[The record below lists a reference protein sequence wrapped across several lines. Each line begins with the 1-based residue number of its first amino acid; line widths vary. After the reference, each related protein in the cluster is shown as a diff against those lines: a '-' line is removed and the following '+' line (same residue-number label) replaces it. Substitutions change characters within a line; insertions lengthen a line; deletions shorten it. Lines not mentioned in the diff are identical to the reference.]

1 MPLNLFTLQSLIRG
15 IKVILDFVIIWVLI
29 YYLLKIVRN
38 NSRTVQI
45 FKGIVLVVAMQVVAN
60 VAGFTTTRS
69 LLDFIIQYG
78 VLVVVIIFQQ
88 EIRSVLERL
97 GKTSVFSALHSLSG
111 NEKEKLIEELVGAA
125 TELSSKQIGAL
136 MTLEQGHSLMDYIK
150 TGTPINAT
158 LTADILTSIF
168 VTSTPLHDGAV
179 IIQGDRIAC
188 ASAYF
193 PPTNKELPTRYGA
206 RHRAALGISEVTDSI
221 TIVISEET
229 GTISIAEAGKLRE
242 MDETSLREYLNL
254 LIQNSE
260 QEVSRSLE
268 KSRRR
273 KFNLGR
279 LNIDPIRVEKLDKTE
294 ELSDKET
301 KTKGSF
307 RTYLSSVFNKKKEYK
322 EIEKDREEIEDTDVT
337 QNGGEDDDGK
347 ES

>member
-15 IKVILDFVIIWVLI
+15 IKVVIDFAIIWVLV

-45 FKGIVLVVAMQVVAN
+45 FKGIILVVAMQVIAN
-60 VAGFTTTRS
+60 AAGFTTTRA
-69 LLDFIIQYG
+69 LLDFVIQYG

-88 EIRSVLERL
+88 EIRAVLERL

-111 NEKEKLIEELVGAA
+111 NEKEQLVEELVGAA
-125 TELSSKQIGAL
+125 VDLSSKKTGAL

-158 LTADILTSIF
+158 VTSDILTSIF

-179 IIQGDRIAC
+179 IVQGDRIAC

-193 PPTNKELPTRYGA
+193 PPTNTDLPTRYGA
-206 RHRAALGISEVTDSI
+206 RHRAALGISEVTDSV

-229 GTISIAEAGKLRE
+229 GTISIAENGKLRE

-254 LIQNSE
+254 LIQDTE
-260 QEVSRSLE
+260 QEVSQSLE

-273 KFNLGR
+273 KFNLSR
-279 LNIDPIRVEKLDKTE
+279 LNIDPIKVEKLKVEDELIEKPKTKKKSFMSRFGRKNKVTKDDKTKND
-294 ELSDKET
+294 LD
-301 KTKGSF
+301 
-307 RTYLSSVFNKKKEYK
+307 
-322 EIEKDREEIEDTDVT
+322 
-337 QNGGEDDDGK
+337 GGDGDEGK
-347 ES
+347 